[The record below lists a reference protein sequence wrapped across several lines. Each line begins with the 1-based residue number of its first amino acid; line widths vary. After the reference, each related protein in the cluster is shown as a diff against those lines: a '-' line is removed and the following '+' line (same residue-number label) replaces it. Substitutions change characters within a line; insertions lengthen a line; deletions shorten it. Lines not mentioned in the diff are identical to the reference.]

1 MAGKDDAE
9 EATLEP
15 SPQKLR
21 QLREKGQI
29 PRSQEMTGAITLL
42 AVLFYVLATHQ
53 SMIDTFAIAFRDLPV
68 FEPVSFEERAIQAS
82 RMMLNLTAQLILPV
96 MAIAI
101 FSAIAASLLD
111 AGGFLFSFQ
120 SLTPNFAKF
129 NPVEGLKNIFTIKSV
144 IELVKS
150 AVKMVVFFACLT
162 LIVRMFINDTM
173 WAPTCGMQ
181 CILEVGSMIVLYIII
196 VSTFLL
202 IIFAAIDFVIT
213 RWLFTRDNKMTL
225 TEMKREMKESF
236 GDPHVRGE
244 RDQIRKEMAEKAG
257 LVGPN
262 AANLWIAGPDGMIG
276 ITYKPEESGVPIV
289 AAKGVG
295 ENFPLFRERAMEKGV
310 AIAEDPALFAT
321 LIKSA
326 KIGQPIPRES
336 FTDVAQA
343 LVRAGFSG

>member
-15 SPQKLR
+15 TPQKLR

-42 AVLFYVLATHQ
+42 AVLFYVVAMHQ
-53 SMIDTFAIAFRDLPV
+53 SMIDTFAIAFRDAP
-68 FEPVSFEERAIQAS
+68 FFGPAPFEERVVQAG
-82 RMMLNLTAQLILPV
+82 RMMLRLTAQLILPV

-101 FSAIAASLLD
+101 ISAIVATLLD
-111 AGGFLFSFQ
+111 VGGFLFSFQ

-129 NPVEGLKNIFTIKSV
+129 NPVEGLKNIFKMKSL

-150 AVKMVVFFACLT
+150 AIKMVVFFACLT
-162 LIVRMFINDTM
+162 IIVRMFINDAM
-173 WAPTCGMQ
+173 WAPTCGME
-181 CILEVGSMIVLYIII
+181 CILHVGQTVVVYIIVI
-196 VSTFLL
+196 STFLL

-236 GDPHVRGE
+236 GDPHVLGE
-244 RDQIRKEMAEKAG
+244 RYQIRKEMAETAG

-276 ITYKPEESGVPIV
+276 IAYKPEQSGVPIV

-295 ENFPLFRERAMEKGV
+295 ENFPIFREKARENGV
-310 AIAEDPALFAT
+310 AIAEEPALFET
-321 LIKSA
+321 LLKSA
-326 KIGQPIPRES
+326 KIGQPIPRET
-336 FTDVAQA
+336 FTEIAQC

>member
-15 SPQKLR
+15 SAQKLR
-21 QLREKGQI
+21 QLREKGQV

-42 AVLFYVLATHQ
+42 AVLFYVVAMHQ
-53 SMIDTFAIAFRDLPV
+53 SMIDTFAIAFRDAPF
-68 FEPVSFEERAIQAS
+68 FEPAPFEERAVQAG
-82 RMMLNLTAQLILPV
+82 RMMLRLTAQLVLPV

-101 FSAIAASLLD
+101 FSAIMATLID
-111 AGGFLFSFQ
+111 VGGFLFSFQ

-129 NPVEGLKNIFTIKSV
+129 NPAEGLKNMFKMKSL

-150 AVKMVVFFACLT
+150 AIKMVVFFACLT
-162 LIVRMFINDTM
+162 IIVRMFVNDAM

-181 CILEVGSMIVLYIII
+181 CILQVGSTVVLYIII

-213 RWLFTRDNKMTL
+213 RWLFNRDNKMTL

-244 RDQIRKEMAEKAG
+244 RDQIRKEMAETAG

-276 ITYKPEESGVPIV
+276 IAYKPEQSGVPIV

-295 ENFPLFRERAMEKGV
+295 DNFPIFRERARENGV
-310 AIAEDPALFAT
+310 VITEEPALFET

-326 KIGQPIPRES
+326 KIGQPIPRET
-336 FTDVAQA
+336 FTEVAQC

>member
-15 SPQKLR
+15 SAQRLR
-21 QLREKGQI
+21 QLRDKGQV

-42 AVLFYVLATHQ
+42 AVLFYVIATHQ
-53 SMIDTFAIAFRDLPV
+53 MMIDSFAIAFRDAPF
-68 FEPVSFEERAIQAS
+68 FEPVPFEERAIQTG
-82 RMMLNLTAQLILPV
+82 RMMLRLTAQLILPV

-101 FSAIAASLLD
+101 FSAIAATILD
-111 AGGFLFSFQ
+111 VGGFMFSMQ
-120 SLTPNFAKF
+120 SLAPNFAKF
-129 NPVEGLKNIFTIKSV
+129 NPVTGLSNIFTMKSL
-144 IELVKS
+144 IDLVKS
-150 AVKMVVFFACLT
+150 AVKIVVFFACLN
-162 LIVRMFINDTM
+162 LIVRRFINDAF

-181 CILEVGSMIVLYIII
+181 CILDVGATMVLYIII

-202 IIFAAIDFVIT
+202 ILFASIDFVIT

-310 AIAEDPALFAT
+310 AIAEDPALFAA

-326 KIGQPIPRES
+326 KIGQPIPRET

>member
-1 MAGKDDAE
+1 MAGKDDSE

-15 SPQKLR
+15 SQQKLR
-21 QLREKGQI
+21 QLRDKGQI
-29 PRSQEMTGAITLL
+29 PRSPELTGAIPLL
-42 AVLFYVLATHQ
+42 CVLFYVIATHQ
-53 SMIDTFAIAFRDLPV
+53 MMIDSFAIAFRDAP
-68 FEPVSFEERAIQAS
+68 FFGTAPFEERAVQTG
-82 RMMLNLTAQLILPV
+82 RMMLRLTAQLALPV
-96 MAIAI
+96 IGIAI
-101 FSAIAASLLD
+101 FSAIAATLLD
-111 AGGFLFSFQ
+111 VGGFIFSFQ

-129 NPVEGLKNIFTIKSV
+129 NPVEGMSNIFKVKSL
-144 IELVKS
+144 IDLVKS
-150 AVKMVVFFACLT
+150 LVKMVIFFVCLD
-162 LIVRMFINDTM
+162 LIVRRFINDTL

-181 CILEVGSMIVLYIII
+181 CILDVGATVVLYIII

-202 IIFAAIDFVIT
+202 ILFAAIDFVIT
-213 RWLFTRDNKMTL
+213 RWLFKRNNMMTL

-244 RDQIRKEMAEKAG
+244 RDQIRKEMAETAG

-276 ITYKPEESGVPIV
+276 IAYKPEESGVPIV

-295 ENFPLFRERAMEKGV
+295 ENFALFRERARENGV
-310 AIAEDPALFAT
+310 TIAENPALFAA
-321 LIKSA
+321 LLKSA
-326 KIGQPIPRES
+326 KIGQPIPRET